1 MDRRQNAARRA
12 IRAIIRQ
19 TGGIRQ
25 AERELK
31 RRYPEATRYPSAG
44 LLTQIR
50 EGTRRPQPWLCDLL
64 GIPEPERKPRPAPIP
79 WRRVVR
85 SLVIGPNHLIGILVT
100 HGVDHQ
106 LAAMAAD
113 KMFKEGVRR

>member
-19 TGGIRQ
+19 MGGIRQ

-31 RRYPEATRYPSAG
+31 RRYPEAARYPSAG
-44 LLTQIR
+44 LLSQIND
-50 EGTRRPQPWLCDLL
+50 GLRRPQPWLCDLL

-79 WRRVVR
+79 WQKVAVW
-85 SLVIGPNHLIGILVT
+85 LADNPANLISALTTV
-100 HGVDHQ
+100 GVDADR
-106 LAAMAAD
+106 AAQVSD
-113 KMFKEGVRR
+113 RIWE